1 MLRGNNIGVGRNQE
15 LVEGCL
21 YREELRSVQNLFPP
35 VSIGALLVIR
45 LGWENSDT
53 TARKASNGGKGRIG
67 PEKYVYSMY
76 ICRTHVMGLIFD

>member
-53 TARKASNGGKGRIG
+53 TARKASNGGIG
-67 PEKYVYSMY
+67 PEKYV
-76 ICRTHVMGLIFD
+76 